1 MANKDNK
8 SLNNEQH
15 ISTSNSLGD
24 EQRVRVLSPSML
36 VIKRFF
42 RNRLAVIGLIT
53 IASMFVFSFIGPFF
67 SPYGEIQ
74 QFMKVEREIQTYAGA
89 TYNTNYYYT
98 TAPGRDFTSIDK
110 AAFVLAANNRH
121 ESFSSGGR
129 TYHINTLSQ
138 DDTYLLGE
146 ENAVADF
153 ISLGENITITPKSGA
168 ALPSG
173 FNETAAE
180 AVASGAD
187 KFVIDN
193 VEYHI
198 FSSKRSSYI
207 YTLSDTVLLTKDLF
221 NPYTPDSEISFELQK
236 NSELAMASNE
246 TTFEADGIKYAL
258 ETKDSKITI
267 LKDGEPYAD
276 ISNLI
281 ITSTAAGRFISIPFR
296 NAVEKAISDN
306 ADSFIMPDESGEEI
320 EYNIIRRDLE
330 YAIQTISEVDLL
342 DTYASPSVKHWVGT
356 NGAGMD
362 MLTRLMYGGR
372 ISLSI
377 GFVVIFIEMFIG
389 VIMGGIS
396 GFFGG
401 VADTIIMR
409 IVDTMNCIPTLP
421 LYIILG
427 TIMATLHID
436 PTLRIYL
443 LMVVLGITGWTGIA
457 RVVRGQILSLREQE
471 FMLAEEA
478 LGMSTR
484 RRIFHHLIPNV
495 IPQLIVYATMGL
507 GSIILTEA
515 TLSFLNLGVK
525 YPYASWGNI
534 VNAVNDSYVLTN
546 YTFAWIPAG
555 LLILITVLGFNFIG
569 DGLRDAFDPKMKR

>member
-1 MANKDNK
+1 MANKDK
-8 SLNNEQH
+8 KDLNYDQH

-42 RNRLAVIGLIT
+42 RNRLAVIGLVT
-53 IASMFVFSFIGPFF
+53 IAAMFVFSFLGPLL

-89 TYNTNYYYT
+89 TYNTNYYYL
-98 TAPGRDFTSIDK
+98 TAPGHDFTSIDK
-110 AAFVLAANNRH
+110 AAFVLAANNR
-121 ESFSSGGR
+121 EDSFSSGGS
-129 TYHINTLSQ
+129 TYHVNTLSP

-146 ENAVADF
+146 ENVIADF
-153 ISLGENITITPKSGA
+153 ISLGDNITINPKTGA

-173 FNETAAE
+173 FDKAAAE
-180 AVASGAD
+180 AVASGSES
-187 KFVIDN
+187 FTIDG
-193 VEYHI
+193 VEYNV
-198 FSSKRSSYI
+198 FSSKRSSYF

-221 NPYTPDSEISFELQK
+221 NPYDPDSEITFELQK
-236 NSELAMASNE
+236 NSELAMASGEKN
-246 TTFEADGIKYAL
+246 FEADGIKYTL
-258 ETKDSKITI
+258 ETGDNKITV

-281 ITSTAAGRFISIPFR
+281 VTSTAAGRFISIPFR
-296 NAVEKAISDN
+296 NAVEKAIAEN
-306 ADSFIMPDESGEEI
+306 TGSFTMPDESGEET
-320 EYNIIRRDLE
+320 EYTVIRRDLE
-330 YAIQTISEVDLL
+330 YAIQTITDVDLL
-342 DTYASPSVKHWVGT
+342 DTYAAPSAKHWVGT
-356 NGAGMD
+356 DGSGMD

-396 GFFGG
+396 GYFGG
-401 VADTIIMR
+401 IADTIIMR
-409 IVDTMNCIPTLP
+409 IVDTLNCIPTLP

-546 YTFAWIPAG
+546 YTFVWIPAG

>member
-8 SLNNEQH
+8 NLKDEQH
-15 ISTSNSLGD
+15 ISTSASLGD

-53 IASMFVFSFIGPFF
+53 IAAMFVFSFIGPYF

-74 QFMKVEREIQTYAGA
+74 QFMKVERETQTYAGA

-98 TAPGRDFTSIDK
+98 TAPGYDFDSIDK
-110 AAFVLAANNRH
+110 AAFVLAANNRKD
-121 ESFSSGGR
+121 SFTSAGS
-129 TYHINTLSQ
+129 TYHIKTLSQ

-146 ENAVADF
+146 ENVVADF
-153 ISLGENITITPKSGA
+153 ISLGDNVTITPKSDA
-168 ALPSG
+168 SLPSG
-173 FNETAAE
+173 FNDAAAE

-187 KFVIDN
+187 KFVADN
-193 VEYHI
+193 TEYHI

-207 YTLSDTVLLTKDLF
+207 YTLTETVLLTKDLF
-221 NPYTPDSEISFELQK
+221 NPYAQESDISFELQK
-236 NSELAMASNE
+236 NSELAMTAGE
-246 TTFEADGIKYAL
+246 TSFEADGVKYTL
-258 ETKDSKITI
+258 EYGETKITI
-267 LKDGEPYAD
+267 LRDGEPFAD

-281 ITSTAAGRFISIPFR
+281 VTSAAAGRFISIPFR
-296 NAVEKAISDN
+296 DAVEKAIVEN
-306 ADSFIMPDESGEEI
+306 AETFTMADESGEEI
-320 EYNIIRRDLE
+320 EYTVIRRDME
-330 YAIQTISEVDLL
+330 FTIQSVTEVDLL
-342 DTYASPSVKHWVGT
+342 DTYASPSLKHWVGT

-377 GFVVIFIEMFIG
+377 GFVVILIEMVIG

-396 GFFGG
+396 GYFGG
-401 VADTIIMR
+401 IPDTIIMR

-427 TIMATLHID
+427 TIMGTLKID

-507 GSIILTEA
+507 GSVILTEA